1 MYKIARPLFLHCQ
14 TPMHAGSG
22 DDLGIVDL
30 PIQRERHTGFPK
42 IEASGL
48 KGALRE
54 SFEEN
59 ANGSV
64 NERVNIHVAFGYD
77 ELDAKRLPSIE
88 LQFADKD
95 SRDYAGALGFTDAR
109 LLLFPLKSLRGI
121 FAWVTCP
128 SVLKKLQKE
137 LNEVCG
143 ITTTL
148 TTDFKAVKEGEVA
161 AANADPLSINSKIT
175 LEEYSFTVNIAES
188 AKAKVLA
195 EQLKPMLNIDDLE
208 NKLIVLH
215 DEVFTDFVQHA
226 CEVVT
231 RIKIDNEKGTVAKGQ
246 LFTEEY
252 LPAESV
258 LYSLILASPVFAKR
272 QKQQFDAYKKSTT
285 HENVLAYFNDK
296 LKSVVQIGGNATIGK
311 GIVKTI
317 KTQL

>member
-1 MYKIARPLFLHCQ
+1 
-14 TPMHAGSG
+14 MHAGSG

-59 ANGSV
+59 AITD
-64 NERVNIHVAFGYD
+64 EDHIKIQTAFGFDKFSKAD
-77 ELDAKRLPSIE
+77 EEKYPIAAKAFE
-88 LQFADKD
+88 NKEDK
-95 SRDYAGALGFTDAR
+95 DYAGALGFTDAR

-121 FAWVTCP
+121 FAWITCP

-137 LNEVCG
+137 LTEVSG
-143 ITTTL
+143 ISISIS
-148 TTDFKAVKEGEVA
+148 TDFAGIQQNEVA
-161 AANADPLSINSKIT
+161 ASNFASLSLNGKII
-175 LEEYSFTVNIAES
+175 LEEYAFDVNSTES
-188 AKAKVLA
+188 LKVKTLA
-195 EQLKPMLNIDDLE
+195 EQLKPILRIYDLE

-215 DEVFTDFVQHA
+215 DEVFADFVQHA

-231 RIKIDNEKGTVAKGQ
+231 RIKIDNDKGTVAKGA

-252 LPAESV
+252 LPSESV
-258 LYSLILASPVFAKR
+258 LYALVLASPVFAKN
-272 QKQQFDAYKKSTT
+272 QKQRFDSYKKGTT

-296 LKSVVQIGGNATIGK
+296 LKPIVQIGGNATIGK

-317 KTQL
+317 KSQLI